1 MSLPSVGT
9 YASVFEAIRRYRPH
23 HDSLHNVLV
32 DFVDGIG
39 DAEARLLPK
48 SVADIMPLLKS
59 DIHRLRFASEF
70 LTRLDLYEAAAA
82 VFSIAVQTRDQ
93 RLLLS
98 AASLAGNPAVESSLR
113 DRIDEYAGH
122 DRMVMIRLSSDIVP
136 SSQDEELLHLQCW
149 PGARTADGP
158 LRFAPV
164 IVLDVDLPPA
174 QSLKLATMFIGIGA
188 TIRRLNISATIP
200 HWFGN
205 QTVLLCT
212 SKGAN
217 LVLSKYPKFAP
228 NRIYTESLPSQP
240 NELTQLVYRI
250 YNSVPRI
257 QHGRQESVLDE
268 VKETQVIALIDSK
281 DYVDLFNPPLGAER
295 MFQQI
300 KIARMFKEEAA
311 QRAQKNYDAVAA
323 RPPLKIKNNP
333 VMKLSNDG

>member
-212 SKGAN
+212 SESAS

-228 NRIYTESLPSQP
+228 DRVFTESLPSQS
-240 NELTQLVYRI
+240 NELTQLMYRI
-250 YNSVPRI
+250 YNSVPKI
-257 QHGRQESVLDE
+257 QCEQEPVLDE
-268 VKETQVIALIDSK
+268 VKEPKVSTTADSK
-281 DYVDLFNPPLGAER
+281 SYVDLFNPPFDAER
-295 MFQQI
+295 LFEQI
-300 KIARMFKEEAA
+300 ELARTLKKEAA
-311 QRAQKNYDAVAA
+311 KRAQKRYDDIAA
-323 RPPLKIKNNP
+323 MPPLKTKNDH
-333 VMKLSNDG
+333 VVKLSSDG